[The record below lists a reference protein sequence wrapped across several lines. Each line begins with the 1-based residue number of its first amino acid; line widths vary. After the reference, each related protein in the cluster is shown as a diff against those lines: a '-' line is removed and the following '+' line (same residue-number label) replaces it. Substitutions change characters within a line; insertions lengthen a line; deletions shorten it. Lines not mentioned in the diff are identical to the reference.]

1 MDFLNW
7 RNVLAILM
15 GGLIAGL
22 VLGGINLYKQKQR
35 ESIAQKLY
43 TAQKLISE
51 GKVKEVESLDVP
63 PPSAG
68 LVELKL
74 GDYFAGKKEW
84 DKALIH
90 FRKAQEIFKNNNS
103 VLYYFC
109 AEKVAYILYLKGDY
123 EKSLET
129 LKGLGENIP
138 NYCEVELLKA
148 QNYASLSEFEEMENI
163 LRKIEEVCPNG
174 DIKLTAQY
182 LMAKYGKKETK

>member
-7 RNVLAILM
+7 RNILAILV

-22 VLGGINLYKQKQR
+22 VLGGINLYNQKQR
-35 ESIAQKLY
+35 ENIAQKLY

-51 GKVKEVESLDVP
+51 GKVKEVKSLDIP

-84 DKALIH
+84 DKALTH

-109 AEKVAYILYLKGDY
+109 TEKVAYILYLKGDY
-123 EKSLET
+123 KKSLET
-129 LKGLGENIP
+129 LNGLGENIP
-138 NYCEVELLKA
+138 NYCEVEILKA
-148 QNYASLSEFEEMENI
+148 QNYASLSLYKKMEEI
-163 LRKIEEVCPNG
+163 LKRIEKVCS
-174 DIKLTAQY
+174 DKEIRLTAQY

>member
-7 RNVLAILM
+7 RNILAILV

-22 VLGGINLYKQKQR
+22 VLGGINLYNQKQK

-43 TAQKLISE
+43 IAEKLISE
-51 GKVKEVESLDVP
+51 GKLNEVESLEIP

-90 FRKAQEIFKNNNS
+90 LRKAQEILKNSNS

-123 EKSLET
+123 KKSLET

-148 QNYASLSEFEEMENI
+148 QNYASLSLYDKMEDI
-163 LRKIEEVCPNG
+163 LKRIEKVCS
-174 DIKLTAQY
+174 DKEIKLTAQY
-182 LMAKYGKKETK
+182 LMAIYNKR